1 MARVP
6 YLDAADL
13 DEADRPLL
21 ARPIN
26 LFRGLAHSPD
36 GLAHFHAI
44 GDWIRHRSGVDPRLW
59 ELAILQVGYLTRS
72 RYEYAHHIRIG
83 RDFGLSDDDIRLVRT
98 DTPLPDG
105 ATGTVLR
112 AARELTVEA
121 DLTDATWQAMVDALG
136 VRQSVELVLVI
147 AHYNAVI
154 RVLAALAIDVEP
166 DYRHHLDEFPFEPQV
181 TA

>member
-6 YLDAADL
+6 YLDATDL
-13 DEADRPLL
+13 DEADRRLL

-26 LFRGLAHSPD
+26 LFRALANSPD
-36 GLAHFHAI
+36 GLAQFHDI
-44 GDWIRHRSGVDPRLW
+44 GEWIRFQSGVDPRLR

-72 RYEYAHHIRIG
+72 PYEYSHHIEIG
-83 RDFGLSDDDIRLVRT
+83 RHFGLSDDDIRLVRA
-98 DTPLPDG
+98 DANPPDG
-105 ATGTVLR
+105 PTGTVLR
-112 AARELTVEA
+112 AARELTTDH
-121 DLTDATWQAMVDALG
+121 DLTDATWQALTDALG

-166 DYRHHLDEFPFEPQV
+166 EYRHYLDEFPFEQE